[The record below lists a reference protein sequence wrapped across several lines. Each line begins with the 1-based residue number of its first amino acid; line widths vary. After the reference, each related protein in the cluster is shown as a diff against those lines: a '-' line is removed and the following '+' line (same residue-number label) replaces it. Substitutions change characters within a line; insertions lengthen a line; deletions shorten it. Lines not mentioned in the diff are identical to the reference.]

1 MSASIYSV
9 GKPKWDLTS
18 DPDIIITVSS
28 TLTENKLDE
37 WLSVPTYFSAE
48 VYVPKMY
55 IKHLLPRNESAGN
68 TTSDKEDTINV
79 NPYSRQTD
87 WLIVIIHYTQWPH
100 LHLTASC
107 ILDGMG
113 SYPISKNPPVNAAK

>member
-48 VYVPKMY
+48 IYVPKMH

-87 WLIVIIHYTQWPH
+87 WLIVIIHYTQ
-100 LHLTASC
+100 
-107 ILDGMG
+107 
-113 SYPISKNPPVNAAK
+113 